1 MEEDEFNEAKSE
13 KVEKARKKRIWGSI
27 DPVVHQKFM
36 DYCDANGYDRSKLLE
51 LVIKKFIEVKEGK

>member
-1 MEEDEFNEAKSE
+1 MEEDEFNDAKSE

-36 DYCDANGYDRSKLLE
+36 DYCDANMTVRSCLNW
-51 LVIKKFIEVKEGK
+51 

>member
-1 MEEDEFNEAKSE
+1 MEDEFEEAKSE
-13 KVEKARKKRIWGSI
+13 KAKKKRIWGSI